1 MPLQNPLKLSLKFEK
16 MSDSE
21 QQSSSQLDPRGSG
34 IPSPNDSIND
44 AEELETE
51 IVEAATSKK
60 GRGMALDYSEVAVME
75 DYPKALKYM
84 TDYKYRFKNEANAGD
99 KYYYRCKGFSNCKNI
114 LMHVDSLQCTI
125 FQSSAEH
132 YHELNSAKI
141 DPQVYD
147 LVKDCLNDKV
157 VSQLREKCCLK

>member
-1 MPLQNPLKLSLKFEK
+1 

-21 QQSSSQLDPRGSG
+21 QQSSSQLATRRSG
-34 IPSPNDSIND
+34 IHSPNDSIND

-75 DYPKALKYM
+75 DYPQALKYM
-84 TDYKYRFKNEANAGD
+84 TDTMLDYKYRFKNEANAGD
-99 KYYYRCKGFSNCKNI
+99 KYYYRCKGFSNCKKIVYI

-132 YHELNSAKI
+132 NHEQNSAKI

-147 LVKDCLNDKV
+147 LVKDSLNDKV
-157 VSQLREKCCLK
+157 VSNSRILEKLREKMLPQI